1 MGIETTERLLHKL
14 AHKLGLP
21 LDEIVANG
29 QLPENVAQKMTTN
42 CESCTVP
49 TRCETFLIAQPDKI
63 ETPPSFCVNCRLLTF
78 LSKSL
83 PNQS

>member
-1 MGIETTERLLHKL
+1 MGTETTDRVLHKL

-21 LDEIVANG
+21 LDEIVAKG
-29 QLPENVAQKMTTN
+29 QLPEDVAEKMAKN
-42 CESCTVP
+42 CKNCAAP
-49 TRCETFLIAQPDKI
+49 TRCETFLIAKPDKI
-63 ETPPSFCVNCRLLTF
+63 ETPPNFCVNCRLLTF